1 MSEREVRQMLHDQV
15 QQAIQGNLAI
25 ATTIGETMAGIGDA
39 LVAAFNNLACDS
51 SDPSYWHGFYEG
63 VNVARRLVEG
73 IKVLPH
79 D

>member
-15 QQAIQGNLAI
+15 QQAVQGYLAS
-25 ATTIGETMAGIGDA
+25 ATTIGETMAGIGDV
-39 LVAAFNNLACDS
+39 LIAAFDNLACDS

-63 VNVARRLVEG
+63 VDAARRLVRG